1 MILSPEN
8 HPVLQLLAC
17 LTPPFPRLVL
27 TFRAP
32 VVKVDSSGTSS
43 NWGTFSS
50 KPFFPGHTHNTNNP
64 LLLVDVPDK
73 SALAVLFPVLWLAFA
88 VPLHMPPSS
97 MNIMGVS
104 LEYCACTAR
113 PSFRHIAV
121 SLSDLADVT
130 FLAAFFQLQRL
141 FHLLPSSPANAM
153 CRDIVLHDIILIHPT
168 GNFQHIPK
176 LNWCNTFCNETNTY
190 SWLSRHTRSF
200 QVSTE
205 CNFQLQTSPNC
216 FRFHS
221 PFLLIMALCVGGY
234 ITLSLLLSEEEH
246 ASLPCRQLL
255 CFKM

>member
-176 LNWCNTFCNETNTY
+176 LNWCNTFCNETNT
-190 SWLSRHTRSF
+190 
-200 QVSTE
+200 
-205 CNFQLQTSPNC
+205 
-216 FRFHS
+216 
-221 PFLLIMALCVGGY
+221 
-234 ITLSLLLSEEEH
+234 
-246 ASLPCRQLL
+246 
-255 CFKM
+255 